1 MSDPLTVA
9 GGIAAGSVG
18 VTLATMFPE
27 ATPGVMLFSLGGA
40 ALYVLTSEPHQI
52 WKQAIFAIISFL
64 GGVSFAV
71 PMATIMAGVINSAL
85 SLLTPP
91 VTIEVS
97 PNIGALVAASI
108 SVAILLRI
116 LSKSK
121 NGSFPRLDGGDE

>member
-1 MSDPLTVA
+1 
-9 GGIAAGSVG
+9 
-18 VTLATMFPE
+18 
-27 ATPGVMLFSLGGA
+27 
-40 ALYVLTSEPHQI
+40 VLTSEPHQI
-52 WKQAIFAIISFL
+52 WKQAVFAIISFL

-121 NGSFPRLDGGDE
+121 NGSLPGLDGVMNDMGFADASRKRGGLPADNVPSDVLQ

>member
-1 MSDPLTVA
+1 MET
-9 GGIAAGSVG
+9 GGIRDYFVSWRRLVR
-18 VTLATMFPE
+18 
-27 ATPGVMLFSLGGA
+27 GA
-40 ALYVLTSEPHQI
+40 YGDNYG
-52 WKQAIFAIISFL
+52 WF
-64 GGVSFAV
+64 
-71 PMATIMAGVINSAL
+71 INSAL

-121 NGSFPRLDGGDE
+121 NGSLPGLDGGDE

>member
-1 MSDPLTVA
+1 M
-9 GGIAAGSVG
+9 
-18 VTLATMFPE
+18 
-27 ATPGVMLFSLGGA
+27 
-40 ALYVLTSEPHQI
+40 LTSEPHQI

-121 NGSFPRLDGGDE
+121 NGSLPGLDGGDE